1 MWCGPIAIDPDLVV
15 AAAELASDETS
26 TSRGGLREAL
36 AAIPERE
43 KAELLLSVVDGDA
56 RVAAKL
62 KRRVR
67 DPLPAAHRT
76 AGTLRMRAREI
87 AEARERAEAERLEAE
102 RRREAA
108 EAEKARRARLE
119 ILKQRGAS
127 SVWLE
132 IEDATVTRE

>member
-67 DPLPAAHRT
+67 DKNPLPAAHRT

-108 EAEKARRARLE
+108 EAEKARRAR
-119 ILKQRGAS
+119 AS
-127 SVWLE
+127 KFSSNAAPAACGWRSR
-132 IEDATVTRE
+132 TRQ